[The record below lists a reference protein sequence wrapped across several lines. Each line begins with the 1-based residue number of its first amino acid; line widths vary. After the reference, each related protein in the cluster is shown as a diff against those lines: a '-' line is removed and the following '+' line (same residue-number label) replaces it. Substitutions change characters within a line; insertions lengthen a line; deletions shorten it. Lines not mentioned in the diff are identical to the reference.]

1 MAEERVQMMINF
13 YNIFFSL
20 FLFLWGTDSS
30 PLRTP
35 MLQQKHAHIICV
47 VVSYR
52 YCCICAWV
60 WDCLSVQLT
69 HVAVVRSDPAT
80 PRHPRHPARLS
91 GAIRESRERGGD
103 WRGIFFV
110 WKYLFICTISLVI
123 SLWPIWKK
131 FCYYMKKR
139 ELVLNITLNIFLC
152 IHIHII

>member
-30 PLRTP
+30 EKAPYPAAPPCVRAHASAKTRTYN
-35 MLQQKHAHIICV
+35 MCNCCC
-47 VVSYR
+47 YR

-91 GAIRESRERGGD
+91 GAIRESRERGG
-103 WRGIFFV
+103 I
-110 WKYLFICTISLVI
+110 
-123 SLWPIWKK
+123 
-131 FCYYMKKR
+131 R
-139 ELVLNITLNIFLC
+139 EEYFLC
-152 IHIHII
+152 ENTYLYVQFPSLYLYDQFEKSFVITWRNVN